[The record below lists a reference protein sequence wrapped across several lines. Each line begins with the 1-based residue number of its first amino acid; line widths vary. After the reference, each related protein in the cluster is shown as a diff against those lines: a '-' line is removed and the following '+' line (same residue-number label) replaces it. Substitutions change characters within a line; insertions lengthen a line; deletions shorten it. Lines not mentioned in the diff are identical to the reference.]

1 MEVKYSTYYYLN
13 ENKEW
18 NPGEIEVID
27 GYYNVTSSDLTE
39 EDARSYISKD
49 YYCTNEEYH
58 DILLT
63 DHQLNLEGKNDT
75 FVFSAKTTKTD
86 TRLTSNLQ
94 FEEYEYDEDRTI
106 KVVFRYGLYSGWS
119 FSKVDITG
127 KGIINLS
134 TDTGISLAPSE
145 IFR

>member
-1 MEVKYSTYYYLN
+1 M
-13 ENKEW
+13 
-18 NPGEIEVID
+18 
-27 GYYNVTSSDLTE
+27 
-39 EDARSYISKD
+39 
-49 YYCTNEEYH
+49 
-58 DILLT
+58 
-63 DHQLNLEGKNDT
+63 NLEGKKDT

-106 KVVFRYGLYSGWS
+106 KVVFRYGVYSGWS
-119 FSKVDITG
+119 LSKVDITG

-134 TDTGISLAPSE
+134 GNTGISLAPSE